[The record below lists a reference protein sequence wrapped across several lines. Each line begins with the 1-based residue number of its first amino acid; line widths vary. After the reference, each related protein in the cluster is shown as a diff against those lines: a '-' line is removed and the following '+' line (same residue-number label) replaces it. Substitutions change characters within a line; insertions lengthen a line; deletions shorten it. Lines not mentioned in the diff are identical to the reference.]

1 MLHEGV
7 WLGERERRGRKCVC
21 EEREYDGGMEG
32 WREQHR
38 TTWGGVCERERERDE
53 RLGVT

>member
-7 WLGERERRGRKCVC
+7 WLGERERRGSKCVC
-21 EEREYDGGMEG
+21 EEREYDGG
-32 WREQHR
+32 
-38 TTWGGVCERERERDE
+38 VERAAVRERDE